1 MMMNT
6 FHDSISVTQRLEN
19 LNRKAGALRHWGA
32 VRYSS
37 SLLKQMVD
45 SISPFVTQILVN
57 GKQVSVSR
65 DIARDV
71 LAASPVSPLCHFC
84 PLNNKS
90 QLQTAIGNWFAS
102 GGTDWMGCKHSQF
115 PASHHLLRLLL
126 LQLARCCFHQTT
138 EASALHL
145 SVAPKHK

>member
-57 GKQVSVSR
+57 GKQVHVIPPEMYAQH
-65 DIARDV
+65 DT
-71 LAASPVSPLCHFC
+71 SPVSCR
-84 PLNNKS
+84 
-90 QLQTAIGNWFAS
+90 TFALIIE
-102 GGTDWMGCKHSQF
+102 GTKI
-115 PASHHLLRLLL
+115 
-126 LQLARCCFHQTT
+126 
-138 EASALHL
+138 
-145 SVAPKHK
+145 KK